1 MAIKE
6 VLHMGD
12 QRLLNI
18 STPIQDISAERV
30 FLKKL
35 YQDMKDTM
43 QHYGGVGIAAPQIG
57 VSVRVIL
64 FGFEKNAR
72 YPNEV
77 AIPKTFLINPTY
89 IVLSEETAASL
100 EGCLSVPGL
109 RGSVRRFMHIRYT
122 GYTLENEKIERTV
135 SGFHARVIQHE
146 CDHLDGMLFP
156 FKIDDYRQ
164 FGFEDLLLSQGQ
176 VKSA

>member
-6 VLHMGD
+6 VLRMGD
-12 QRLLNI
+12 QRLLNV
-18 STPIQDISAERV
+18 STPIQVIPAEQA
-30 FLKKL
+30 FLKEL

-72 YPNEV
+72 YPNE
-77 AIPKTFLINPTY
+77 APIPETFLINPTFT
-89 IVLSEETAASL
+89 VLSEESTSVL

-109 RGSVRRFMHIRYT
+109 RGSVRRFVHIRYE
-122 GYTLENEKIERTV
+122 GFSLNNEKIERIV

-146 CDHLDGMLFP
+146 CDHLDGILFP
-156 FKIDDYRQ
+156 FKIDDYRK
-164 FGFEDLLLSQGQ
+164 FGFEDLLLS
-176 VKSA
+176 SH

>member
-6 VLHMGD
+6 VLRMGD
-12 QRLLNI
+12 KRLLNV
-18 STPIQDISAERV
+18 STLIKDIPSEQY
-30 FLKKL
+30 FLKAL

-57 VSVRVIL
+57 ASVRVIL

-72 YPNEV
+72 YPDEA
-77 AIPKTFLINPTY
+77 AIPETFLINPSYTA
-89 IVLSEETAASL
+89 LSEETATGL

-109 RGSVRRFMHIRYT
+109 RGSVRRFMHIRYI

-146 CDHLDGMLFP
+146 CDHLDGILFP

-164 FGFEDLLLSQGQ
+164 FGFEDLLLSR
-176 VKSA
+176 SPE